1 LSSEVQWE
9 RIGYL
14 FRHARLTRRELLRLM
29 EAVAGTSA
37 FAAVAAAC
45 GGESA
50 AQNVPLVPTLNA
62 SLPYCLPDTT
72 SHVYRPER
80 LAPVAECVS
89 ISGIARTVRYNPYNG
104 DSKLLVEPDPQ
115 YRHLLA
121 ASNNGLLVVEVIP
134 TDEPKVYLP
143 KEGEHATFYGPM
155 VLDRG
160 HDHWVEVHPCWLITT
175 QEIQGLLAP
184 RQTLNVHIDAPE
196 ELPVGQQLRMPLSVE
211 STASGTGVPVSQAH
225 LFIELVSERGVM
237 LDWAAGSTNTLGNV
251 TLSLASL
258 VHAADYTLRVFA
270 TKGRDTG
277 TIEVPVR
284 VTRR

>member
-1 LSSEVQWE
+1 MSGELQWE

-14 FRHARLTRRELLRLM
+14 IREARLTRRELLRLM
-29 EAVAGTSA
+29 EAVATTSA

-45 GGESA
+45 GEDSSA
-50 AQNVPLVPTLNA
+50 QHAPVVTTLA
-62 SLPYCLPDTT
+62 EPFPYCLPNTT

-80 LAPVAECVS
+80 LTRVAECVS
-89 ISGIARTVRYNPYNG
+89 VSGIARNASYNPYDG
-104 DSKLLVEPDPQ
+104 DSKIHVEPDPQ

-143 KEGEHATFYGPM
+143 KVGEHATFYGPM

-160 HDHWVEVHPCWLITT
+160 HDHWVEIHPCWLITT
-175 QEIQGLLAP
+175 QEIQGQLTP
-184 RQTLNVHIDAPE
+184 RSTLDVHIDAPE
-196 ELPVGQQLRMPLSVE
+196 AVAVGQQLRMPVRVE
-211 STASGTGVPVSQAH
+211 STVSGAREAVSQAH
-225 LFIELVSERGVM
+225 LFIELVSKQGVM

-258 VHAADYTLRVFA
+258 VRAADYTLNVFA

-277 TIEVPVR
+277 TAEVPIR
-284 VTRR
+284 ITHR